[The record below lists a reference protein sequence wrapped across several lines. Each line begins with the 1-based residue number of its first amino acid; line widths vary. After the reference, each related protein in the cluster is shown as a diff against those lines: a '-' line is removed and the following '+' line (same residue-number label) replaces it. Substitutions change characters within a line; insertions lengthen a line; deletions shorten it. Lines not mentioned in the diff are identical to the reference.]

1 MIPEA
6 PRLFPDCLVVRFKN
20 MFQPPDTFGLREQAV
35 LAELLYGA
43 AARLHPSIM
52 FVLPLAIALAFR
64 GDVSASPGAPDT
76 TLWFAQPAVA
86 FTNTLV
92 VGNGRLG
99 ASHYGGVVND
109 RFSLNEDSIWSGSPY
124 DPANSESSKHLPYAR
139 QLVNEGYYQVAQDY
153 LNDNCMG
160 TPADQAAYQTAGAL
174 LLNFTE
180 GISDVTNYTRMLD
193 LTTSVAS
200 VTYIQDDVTFTR
212 EAFVSHPAEVI
223 AIQLTASK
231 PGRLTFN
238 ASFTTLMAGP
248 ATSVVGHDT
257 LVLTASSY
265 PGPPPIPAGL
275 TYENRLQLFAVGGT
289 VTSGVDASANSY
301 LSVTNATSATL
312 FIVIASSY
320 VNYHDISANP
330 STKNVATLNALGA
343 NPVYSDLKRAHVAE
357 YQQYFNR
364 VQFDFGQN
372 VTAAA
377 QPTDVR
383 AGLFQ
388 RVFDPGFVAL
398 NLNFD
403 RYMLISSSWGGAHP
417 PNLQGIWNEQ
427 LAPDWDSKFTT
438 NINLEMNYWGAEVA
452 NLADLVEPLIR
463 LLEDVAVTGART
475 AQVMYNASATAV
487 GTGGGPGNGAPWV
500 LHHNTDQWRATA
512 PIDAA
517 FYGLWPTGNAFELQ
531 TAFEH
536 YLFDPTNVTFV
547 QRIYPLFRGASQFFL
562 ETLQVHPNH
571 TDWLVVNPSL
581 SPEHGFATINDENT
595 SINLGVTMDNTLL
608 RDLFRETVTFAK
620 ILGVDDDL
628 IEQLTATAA
637 KLPSFL
643 IGAGGQLQEWLT
655 DWDSEPAV
663 FTHLSPLYGLY
674 PGNQISPLL
683 NETLANAAETLLIFR
698 GESTNGWPAA
708 WRTDIKILLSNG
720 IWPNLMGKNS
730 VFQIDST
737 LGGLGTILESLLQSQ
752 SGEIHLL
759 PAVPMELLSGS
770 FSGLRARGGFL
781 VDAGWTDGILSSASI
796 TSNIPTT
803 ATVRLASS
811 ATTVTLFLNAGET
824 KELTASDFA

>member
-1 MIPEA
+1 M
-6 PRLFPDCLVVRFKN
+6 L
-20 MFQPPDTFGLREQAV
+20 
-35 LAELLYGA
+35 
-43 AARLHPSIM
+43 
-52 FVLPLAIALAFR
+52 VLPLALAVSVA
-64 GDVSASPGAPDT
+64 GGVSASPGAPDT
-76 TLWFAQPAVA
+76 TLWFSQPASA

-124 DPANSESSKHLPYAR
+124 DPANNESSKYLPYAR
-139 QLVNEGYYQVAQDY
+139 QLVNEGYYQVGQDY

-200 VTYIQDDVTFTR
+200 VTYTQDDVTFTR

-238 ASFTTLMAGP
+238 VSFTTLMADP

-257 LVLTASSY
+257 LVLAASSY

-275 TYENRLQLFAVGGT
+275 MYENRLQLLTTGGT
-289 VTSGVDASANSY
+289 VASGVDASANSY
-301 LSVTNATSATL
+301 LSITNATSATL
-312 FIVIASSY
+312 FIAIASSY

-330 STKNVATLNALGA
+330 SGKNIATLSALGA
-343 NPVYSDLKRAHVAE
+343 SLVYDDLKRAHVAD

-364 VQFDFGQN
+364 VQVDFGQN
-372 VTAAA
+372 ATAAA

-388 RVFDPGFVAL
+388 HVFDPGFVAL
-398 NLNFD
+398 NLNFN

-427 LAPDWDSKFTT
+427 LAPDWES
-438 NINLEMNYWGAEVA
+438 WGAEVA

-608 RDLFRETVTFAK
+608 RDLFRETATFAK

-628 IEQLTATAA
+628 IEQLNATAT
-637 KLPSFL
+637 KLPPFL

-663 FTHLSPLYGLY
+663 FTHISPLYGLY

-708 WRTDIKILLSNG
+708 WRVGTWARLLNWTHVQTDIKILLSNG

-730 VFQIDST
+730 VFQIDSYVVLLYIQQCDLAGNPRT

-752 SGEIHLL
+752 GGEIHLL
-759 PAVPMELLSGS
+759 PAVPTELLSGS
-770 FSGLRARGGFL
+770 FTGLRARGGFL
-781 VDAGWTDGILSSASI
+781 VDARWTDGVLSSARI
-796 TSNIPTT
+796 TSNLGTRT
-803 ATVRLASS
+803 AVTVRLAGS
-811 ATTVTLFLNAGET
+811 TKTVALFLNGGET
-824 KELTASDFA
+824 EELTASNFV